1 MALPFL
7 VTPSDGPGRCLFL
20 SSHTPNILHE
30 GVPVETHPLFP
41 ETPPRCPLRAHWGGE
56 PYRPLHQPSAVL
68 WLYHVRPSLPWC
80 SFIWMSCFAHQSSG
94 GVGSPAGSAATGKRC
109 RSASRRASNRCS
121 SLSRN
126 VTCTLRPL
134 ISTYTL
140 TLAGA
145 SGSGPA
151 HTAGSRSRVKQPS
164 SSAAAG
170 AAGGG
175 VGWLAGVAWPL
186 LAPSSCASLWL

>member
-80 SFIWMSCFAHQSSG
+80 SFITTPCVGQRGVSSV
-94 GVGSPAGSAATGKRC
+94 GVTTRGNRC
-109 RSASRRASNRCS
+109 STASSRASNRPS
-121 SLSRN
+121 SLSRR
-126 VTCTLRPL
+126 VSCTWRPA
-134 ISTYTL
+134 SSRWTL
-140 TLAGA
+140 TEAGA
-145 SGSGPA
+145 SGSGA
-151 HTAGSRSRVKQPS
+151 VGAGGVFDRQTWASP
-164 SSAAAG
+164 AG
-170 AAGGG
+170 AS
-175 VGWLAGVAWPL
+175 WLAPVAASSFA
-186 LAPSSCASLWL
+186 LANG